1 MMVMVVLTLGMS
13 ALHTR
18 QQTLGQGLCH
28 NNICHKMKCLVVQM
42 LILQH
47 AMMLVP
53 VSWRIL
59 LQNIVLHTDTALSN
73 IMREKRVS
81 VLYIGDIQ
89 ARSSGPIIMVQ
100 CLESRGRDH
109 SNNFIFGLKPN
120 SVIPRRLSE
129 W

>member
-1 MMVMVVLTLGMS
+1 MPCS
-13 ALHTR
+13 AR
-18 QQTLGQGLCH
+18 
-28 NNICHKMKCLVVQM
+28 
-42 LILQH
+42 
-47 AMMLVP
+47 ASA

-73 IMREKRVS
+73 IMREERVS

-89 ARSSGPIIMVQ
+89 GRSSGPIMGQ
-100 CLESRGRDH
+100 CLESGGRDH

-129 W
+129 WIESTHFRYLGDWGLG